1 MERVRRVVSHGGFN
15 YISITDGN
23 LATSAEKKTILSFD
37 SLHPVESLE
46 TEPMHQEQVIITPIN
61 LPFLFSSLVCFEKIL
76 KLKIIMLVKS

>member
-46 TEPMHQEQVIITPIN
+46 TEPMHQEQVIIMR
-61 LPFLFSSLVCFEKIL
+61 
-76 KLKIIMLVKS
+76 LKIYKLMSVIKKATILLIVGEVLAN